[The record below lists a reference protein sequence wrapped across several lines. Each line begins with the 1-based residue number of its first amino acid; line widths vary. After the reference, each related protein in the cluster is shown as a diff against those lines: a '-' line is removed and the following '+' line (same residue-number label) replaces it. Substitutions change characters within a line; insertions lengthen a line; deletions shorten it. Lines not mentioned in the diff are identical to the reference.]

1 VARPRRVDPVVDREQ
16 DSPLT
21 TSDQPPPDPESW
33 TDEQWLTWLKA
44 TDDALETDSAPAPVS
59 FRVTRSAGGQ
69 ALGDAM
75 RGLANAMY
83 GPKDEDLIIV
93 SEAGGQPEE
102 DEPFVVHL
110 DRDHPERSTAVFTI
124 KDSDD

>member
-1 VARPRRVDPVVDREQ
+1 VRNTADFV
-16 DSPLT
+16 
-21 TSDQPPPDPESW
+21 TSDQPPSDPESW
-33 TDEQWLTWLKA
+33 TDEQWLTWLRA
-44 TDDALETDSAPAPVS
+44 TDDTADVVDPTATVA

-93 SEAGGQPEE
+93 SEAGGQSED

-110 DRDHPERSTAVFTI
+110 DRDHPERSTAVFTV
-124 KDSDD
+124 KKSEQ

>member
-1 VARPRRVDPVVDREQ
+1 VDPTVDGEQ
-16 DSPLT
+16 DIPLT
-21 TSDQPPPDPESW
+21 TSEQPPPDPESW

-44 TDDALETDSAPAPVS
+44 TDDALEVGRAPAPVS
-59 FRVTRSAGGQ
+59 FRVTHSAGGQ

-83 GPKDEDLIIV
+83 GPKDEELIIV
-93 SEAGGQPEE
+93 SEAGGQPED

-124 KDSDD
+124 KESDD

>member
-1 VARPRRVDPVVDREQ
+1 MVTFGNREQ
-16 DSPLT
+16 DGPLT
-21 TSDQPPPDPESW
+21 TSELPPPDPESW

-44 TDDALETDSAPAPVS
+44 TDDPEVASPNTSVS
-59 FRVTRSAGGQ
+59 FRVTHSAGGQ

-93 SEAGGQPEE
+93 SEAGGQPED

-110 DRDHPERSTAVFTI
+110 DRDHPERSTAVFTN
-124 KDSDD
+124 KDVGD

>member
-1 VARPRRVDPVVDREQ
+1 ML
-16 DSPLT
+16 DSAVFV
-21 TSDQPPPDPESW
+21 TSTGSQPPPPSDPESW

-44 TDDALETDSAPAPVS
+44 TDDAAVVDDVPATVA

-93 SEAGGQPEE
+93 SEAGGQPDE

-110 DRDHPERSTAVFTI
+110 DRDHPERSTAVFTH
-124 KDSDD
+124 KEPGPSHGDS